1 MSPCLAESMSEEA
14 GAALFLTRKTSEWSA
29 FPLIA
34 LKEIRM
40 RAFKF
45 GFLHYCLNGFLWVI
59 LGTLPNY
66 SWAGCGAAS
75 CPVQT
80 DWGSTQEGWIEL
92 GYQFEY
98 IDQQGY
104 HIGARDAAF
113 RELRGHENEKFTLN
127 KIHRLNASIGL
138 NDRFSVN
145 LRLPYISRAHE
156 HIAHHE
162 EEERDELQ
170 AWELDGLGDLSVI
183 TRYAFWKPK
192 SSQWPALSTILGAE
206 FPTGNHRGKN
216 AEGFEAELPIQPG
229 SGSYDLILGLSS
241 HQEFSVPMLR
251 GGHGI
256 LPVFSSVVGQLNG
269 RGNNDY
275 RLGDTLQINLGASY
289 PLTQRLGLITQ
300 FNCLLRDHDAQGH
313 TDAEIQKTG
322 GELSIFHL
330 EWKFVYGRTGDYSVW
345 FRSPS
350 TSR

>member
-1 MSPCLAESMSEEA
+1 MKILKQKVRVFTCLT
-14 GAALFLTRKTSEWSA
+14 FLKGS
-29 FPLIA
+29 
-34 LKEIRM
+34 
-40 RAFKF
+40 
-45 GFLHYCLNGFLWVI
+45 FLVFLWV
-59 LGTLPNY
+59 TLP
-66 SWAGCGAAS
+66 SSSQAGCGAAS

-104 HIGARDAAF
+104 YIGTHDAAF

-127 KIHRLNASIGL
+127 EIHRLNASIGL
-138 NDRFSVN
+138 NDRFNVD

-170 AWELDGLGDLSVI
+170 AWDLDGLGDLSVI

-192 SSQWPALSTILGAE
+192 SSQWPTLSTILGAE
-206 FPTGNHRGKN
+206 FPTGNHREKN
-216 AEGFEAELPIQPG
+216 AEGLEAELPIQPG

-241 HQEFSVPMLR
+241 RQDFSVPMFE
-251 GGHGI
+251 GGYGT
-256 LPVFSSVVGQLNG
+256 LPLFSSVVGQLNG
-269 RGNNDY
+269 RGNNGY
-275 RLGDTLQINLGASY
+275 RLGDTLQINLGTSY

-300 FNCLLRDHDAQGH
+300 FNCLLRDHDAQGN

-322 GELSIFHL
+322 GEFIYFSPGVEVRLWEDWRLFGLAQIPIYQRVNVIQTTS
-330 EWKFVYGRTGDYSVW
+330 DYNVLCGVSYRFKAW
-345 FRSPS
+345 
-350 TSR
+350 